1 MSKKKNKIPFAL
13 RALPKVMRIFEFVL
27 PKMARQKAIQ
37 LFLTPFKFKT
47 PAAEKQIIGKA
58 RCSEFAYSDEYLNT
72 YSWGPED
79 GKLILLMHGWSGRA
93 SQFVNFIEPL
103 VSRGFHVVAFDAP
116 AHGNSDRKT
125 TTIIQFSESIEQF
138 LQGRKIHA
146 AVGHSLGSVALL
158 LMISR
163 GFVLP
168 KKVVNIASPT
178 ISQDVIDIF
187 RFKVGISKKVHD
199 TINEYTMSLTKKP
212 FSYYSGVEIAERIGK
227 NAIKSQLIVHD
238 INDKEAP
245 INHAHELH
253 KRFPNAELF
262 ETNNLGHVRILRNDK
277 VISKIAD
284 FINSN

>member
-1 MSKKKNKIPFAL
+1 MAL
-13 RALPKVMRIFEFVL
+13 
-27 PKMARQKAIQ
+27 QKAIQ

-47 PAAEKQIIGKA
+47 PALEKQLIDKA
-58 RCSEFAYSDEYLNT
+58 KCSEFT
-72 YSWGPED
+72 YGGEDLKTFSWGPVN

-93 SQFVNFIEPL
+93 SQFVSFVEPL

-116 AHGNSDRKT
+116 AHGKSDKKT
-125 TTIIQFSESIEQF
+125 TNIIQFSESIEQF

-146 AVGHSLGSVALL
+146 VVGHSLGSIAIL

-163 GFVLP
+163 GFVKP
-168 KKVVNIASPT
+168 NKVVNIASPT

-187 RFKVGISKKVHD
+187 RSKVGISKKIHD
-199 TINEYTMSLTKKP
+199 TINEYTMNLTSKP

-227 NAIKSQLIVHD
+227 NTIKSQLIVHD

-245 INHAHELH
+245 INHAHELY

-262 ETNNLGHVRILRNDK
+262 ETNNLGHVRILRNNK